1 MEKNMK
7 KGFTLAEIL
16 IVLVIIG
23 VLTVILLPMAF
34 QGSPDEEVMKFKKG
48 NNTLLTVVRELVSSD
63 EYYKDG
69 DLGVRKNGQ
78 KIDGTHDGDKKYFC
92 NTFADLLNVKSVN
105 CSEYTDGN
113 LGHACSNWGDITV
126 SIDERCTKVANKNG
140 KNIEEI
146 ITNDGIVYYQA
157 SPGTTYNYKG
167 NLYDESTDSV
177 SDEEIGKEYPE
188 GAFYDL
194 DEDGFL
200 RCAKVFCMDIDGI
213 KEGIEPFG
221 YAIRVDGKIYMGKRA
236 LEWMNK
242 SIQKN
247 D

>member
-1 MEKNMK
+1 MK

-105 CSEYTDGN
+105 CSEYTDGYY
-113 LGHACSNWGDITV
+113 GHACTDWGEEMPV
-126 SIDERCTKVANKNG
+126 HIDEFCLKVADKNG

-167 NLYDESTDSV
+167 NLYDESTGSV
-177 SDEEIGKEYPE
+177 SDGEIGKEYPE
-188 GAFYDL
+188 GAFCGL

>member
-34 QGSPDEEVMKFKKG
+34 QSSPDEEVKKKKKG

-92 NTFADLLNVKSVN
+92 INRRK
-105 CSEYTDGN
+105 
-113 LGHACSNWGDITV
+113 
-126 SIDERCTKVANKNG
+126 
-140 KNIEEI
+140 
-146 ITNDGIVYYQA
+146 
-157 SPGTTYNYKG
+157 
-167 NLYDESTDSV
+167 
-177 SDEEIGKEYPE
+177 
-188 GAFYDL
+188 
-194 DEDGFL
+194 
-200 RCAKVFCMDIDGI
+200 I
-213 KEGIEPFG
+213 KI
-221 YAIRVDGKIYMGKRA
+221 KR
-236 LEWMNK
+236 
-242 SIQKN
+242 
-247 D
+247 